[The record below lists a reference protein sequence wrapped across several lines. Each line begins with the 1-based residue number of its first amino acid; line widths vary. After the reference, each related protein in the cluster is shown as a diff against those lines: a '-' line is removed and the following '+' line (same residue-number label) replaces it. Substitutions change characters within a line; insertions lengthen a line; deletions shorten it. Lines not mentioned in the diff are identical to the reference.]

1 MRTVAGLR
9 TELKRIRER
18 LEAQVRA
25 REEAPIAP
33 PSPLLAKLRTD
44 PALPFRAIN
53 LQPDPWQVDFLG
65 DESRRR
71 AMLCCRRAGKSLVS
85 AARTLRHCLTRP
97 YAVTLVLSPTRRQS
111 QEYVRYVRRF
121 DTALGHPVEVVA
133 QSLGE
138 TEWANGSRM
147 ICLSDSHEGVVGVGG
162 NPTRVVID
170 EASRVSDVLYLSIRP
185 MLALGAELEVLSTP
199 FGKRGWFFKIFDTP
213 KRRAMFTTWEI
224 SADKCPRITPEFL
237 EEEKVELGERWF
249 SQEYFLTFTDA
260 IDSVFPTA
268 VIEGSRGDGIE
279 PLFDLGV

>member
-1 MRTVAGLR
+1 MQTAAGLR
-9 TELKRIRER
+9 TELKRLRER
-18 LEAQVRA
+18 FEAQLRA

-33 PSPLLAKLRTD
+33 PSPLLERLRQD

-53 LQPDPWQVDFLG
+53 LQPDPWQEGFLR
-65 DESRRR
+65 DESKRR
-71 AMLCCRRAGKSLVS
+71 AMLCCRRAGKTLVS
-85 AARTLRHCLTRP
+85 AARTLGHSLTRP

-133 QSLGE
+133 NSLAE

-162 NPTRVVID
+162 NPTRIVID

-199 FGKRGWFFKIFDTP
+199 FGKRGWFFNIFDTA
-213 KRRAMFTTWEI
+213 RRLAMFTAWRI
-224 SADKCPRITPEFL
+224 SADQCPRITKEFL
-237 EEEKVELGERWF
+237 EEEKIELGDHWF
-249 SQEYFLTFTDA
+249 KQEYYLDFRDA
-260 IDSVFPTA
+260 IDAVFPTE
-268 VIEGSRGDGIE
+268 VIEASRGEGIE
-279 PLFDLGV
+279 PLFGMGV